1 MCPSLFQST
10 PVSGLENAVSNTPP
24 PAPTKK
30 VKPWP
35 EAHAT
40 NGSWESNSNTG
51 RAQTCIQFL
60 QAHGFLN
67 DHQADAL
74 RAQVAE
80 RSAST
85 D

>member
-1 MCPSLFQST
+1 MSNPPT
-10 PVSGLENAVSNTPP
+10 PV
-24 PAPTKK
+24 PAKK

-40 NGSWESNSNTG
+40 NGAWESNSNTG

-74 RAQVAE
+74 RTQVTE
-80 RSAST
+80 RSAAT

>member
-1 MCPSLFQST
+1 M
-10 PVSGLENAVSNTPP
+10 ENAVSNPP
-24 PAPTKK
+24 TPAPTKK

-40 NGSWESNSNTG
+40 NGAWESNSNTG

-60 QAHGFLN
+60 LFHGFLN

>member
-1 MCPSLFQST
+1 
-10 PVSGLENAVSNTPP
+10 VGLENAVSNPP
-24 PAPTKK
+24 IPVQAKK

-40 NGSWESNSNTG
+40 NGAWESNSNTG

-60 QAHGFLN
+60 LFHGFLN
-67 DHQADAL
+67 DQQADAL
-74 RAQVAE
+74 RTQVAE